1 MDAKMPMTIDDI
13 GDTKPDAGVI
23 ATSPAIAPVAA
34 PTVEGLPVCAH
45 DIRAQVTAAM
55 PVAICV
61 ARNALLALDAAAPA
75 EPALKP
81 NQPTHSRAAPKT
93 TSDMLC
99 GSIGILPYP
108 SLRPSMRAITRP
120 DQPEVMW
127 MTVPPAKS
135 SDPRHPP
142 HPKPQ
147 YPGFL
152 P

>member
-1 MDAKMPMTIDDI
+1 MPMIIEDI
-13 GDTKPDAGVI
+13 GDTKPDAGVM
-23 ATSPAIAPVAA
+23 ATSPATAPEAA

-45 DIRAQVTAAM
+45 DTRAHVTAAM

-61 ARNALLALDAAAPA
+61 ATNALLALLAAAPA

-81 NQPTHSRAAPKT
+81 NQPTHRRAAPKT

-99 GSIGILPYP
+99 GSIGSLPYP

-120 DQPEVMW
+120 DQPEVIW

-135 SDPRHPP
+135 SDPRQPV

-147 YPGFL
+147 YPGFF

>member
-1 MDAKMPMTIDDI
+1 MPMTIDDI
-13 GDTKPDAGVI
+13 GDTKPDAGVM

-81 NQPTHSRAAPKT
+81 NQPVHRRAAPKT
-93 TSDMLC
+93 DRKS
-99 GSIGILPYP
+99 
-108 SLRPSMRAITRP
+108 TRLN
-120 DQPEVMW
+120 
-127 MTVPPAKS
+127 S
-135 SDPRHPP
+135 SHANIS
-142 HPKPQ
+142 
-147 YPGFL
+147 
-152 P
+152 